1 MDYYFLIKLAPTID
15 IPIFFEIG
23 RFATQTI
30 IEMADDRKY
39 RKVDF
44 AKFAIYTSSSM
55 SAWYSPS

>member
-55 SAWYSPS
+55 SA